1 MGKIGIEAVIVIG
14 IFGHVDEEI
23 AGADKVA
30 LGLDGVLFDFRGD
43 HAIGYFCVVDAVIT
57 AFDVTGK
64 VLADKAIEQGAQ
76 YILLKIPPV
85 DSTANLVGNCPDLTL
100 QGGALLNA
108 CHAVIPVCRLAS
120 HEAELLMKMMCI
132 IPEK

>member
-1 MGKIGIEAVIVIG
+1 MGKIGIEAVVAIG

-30 LGLDGVLFDFRGD
+30 LGLDSILFDFRGD

-64 VLADKAIEQGAQ
+64 VLADKAIEQGTQ
-76 YILLKIPPV
+76 YILLKIPSI
-85 DSTANLVGNCPDLTL
+85 DSTAYLVGNGPDLTL

-108 CHAVIPVCRLAS
+108 CHVIVPF
-120 HEAELLMKMMCI
+120 
-132 IPEK
+132 